1 MFARM
6 WQQMVESFQTRLEG
20 IGSNIDEVLIKLFSI
35 VLIILVGK
43 IVIWLTLKF
52 IKKVLFNKR
61 IKASNKISNK
71 KMESVY
77 SLSKSVVRFV
87 VWFFVI
93 VAVLD
98 KFGISANS
106 LLATAGIGGVALAF
120 GAQDLVKD
128 VVSGGFLFIES
139 QYEIGDLVKIADV
152 MGIVQGINMRNTEI
166 KAYTGEVIII
176 PNGSIGTVINY
187 SKANNLAVLDIGVAY
202 EEDIQRAADSILATV
217 KAYKETHDNVVGEPQ
232 YAGVISLGESDI
244 TLRVVVD
251 VKPITQFQTQRDLL
265 QLIKENFD
273 KEDIEIPYPRRVVI
287 NK

>member
-6 WQQMVESFQTRLEG
+6 WQQVVEDFQTRLETV
-20 IGSNIDEVLIKLFSI
+20 GSNIDTVLIKLFTI
-35 VLIILVGK
+35 VLIIVVGRF
-43 IVIWLTLKF
+43 IIWLVNKF
-52 IKKVLFNKR
+52 IKKLLFNKYMKQSDR
-61 IKASNKISNK
+61 ISDK

-77 SLSKSVVRFV
+77 SLAKSVTKFL

-93 VAVLD
+93 VAILD
-98 KFGISANS
+98 QIGISAGS
-106 LLATAGIGGVALAF
+106 LLATAGIGGVALSF
-120 GAQDLVKD
+120 GAPDLVKD
-128 VVSGGFLFIES
+128 VVSGGFLFVES

-176 PNGSIGTVINY
+176 PNGSIGTVVNY

-202 EEDIQRAADSILATV
+202 EEDIQRAANSILATV

-251 VKPITQFQTQRDLL
+251 VKPVTQFQTQRDLL

-273 KEDIEIPYPRRVVI
+273 KENIEIPYPRRVVI